1 MTENQHKINQLFSAV
16 ERLLKKQEDISKDIT
31 LLRNEIQKVQDA
43 DPKIDPIKED
53 LPKEQAPVEE
63 VITAPISDAIKEE
76 KVDTPPILDQ
86 TKEKEE
92 IIYMSS
98 HERYKKE
105 NPAQETT
112 TPTSKIPKTKNEL
125 EKFIGEN
132 LINKIGI
139 AITVIGV
146 ALGAKYS
153 IENDLVSPLTRI
165 ILGYLSGI
173 GLLGFGIKL
182 KKKYESYSAVL
193 VSGAIAIM
201 YFITFSAYSFYELI
215 PQTMAF
221 ILMVVFTVFS
231 VIAAINYNKQII
243 AHIGL
248 VGAYAIPFLLSDGSG
263 KVAVLFS
270 YMAIINIGILIISFK
285 KYWKPLYYSSFGL
298 TWLIFLVWY
307 GTEYKHDDHFTLA
320 FTFLTIFFVIFYL
333 TFLAYK
339 LIKNEKFEIETIVL
353 LLFNSF
359 VFYGLGYAI
368 LSGHE
373 TGKDL
378 LGIFTLCN
386 AIIHFVVS
394 VIIYRKKLADKNL
407 FYLVVGLVLVFI
419 TITIPVQLDG
429 NWVTLL
435 WATEAV
441 LLFWIGRTKNIP
453 VYEKLSY
460 IVMGIAFF
468 SMIHDWMDGY
478 SLSSYRFSEVQLTPI
493 FNIHFLTSLFV
504 VTAFGAIQY
513 INSNKKHT
521 PAFGAENQLSKVI
534 SFLIPTALIF
544 ISYFAIRSEIAIYWD
559 QLFNNS
565 LITKDENLSTSF
577 NHHSNY
583 SLKNFKIIWIINYS
597 LLFFSILAFLNLRK
611 IKNKILTYMSLGLL
625 TLTILSFLTSGLYE
639 LSELREA
646 YLEQTLSEYYHI
658 GFMYIGIRYISFA
671 FVALALFLCYKITR
685 QDFVQKKLHIPFD
698 ILLHL
703 SILWVAS
710 SELIHWM
717 DMGASE
723 QSYKLGLSILW
734 GVYALLLIGLGIW
747 KKKQY
752 LRIGAFILFGITLI
766 KLFVYDISHLNTISK
781 TIVFVSLGVLLL
793 IISFL
798 YNKYKNSI
806 ANETTD

>member
-43 DPKIDPIKED
+43 DPKIEVVKEA
-53 LPKEQAPVEE
+53 LPKEEAPVKET
-63 VITAPISDAIKEE
+63 ITPPIPDPIKEE
-76 KVDTPPILDQ
+76 KVI
-86 TKEKEE
+86 
-92 IIYMSS
+92 
-98 HERYKKE
+98 
-105 NPAQETT
+105 
-112 TPTSKIPKTKNEL
+112 TPTPVAMTSFEEQKIKETFRTTADSPSSRKPKTKNEL

-193 VSGAIAIM
+193 VSVAIAIM

-221 ILMVVFTVFS
+221 ALMVVFTVFS

-263 KVAVLFS
+263 KVAVLLS

-298 TWLIFLVWY
+298 TWLIFLVWF
-307 GTEYKHDDHFTLA
+307 GTQYEADQHFTLA
-320 FTFLTIFFVIFYL
+320 FTFLTIFFIIFYL

-339 LIKNEKFEIETIVL
+339 LIKNEKFETETIVL
-353 LLFNSF
+353 LLINSF

-368 LSGHE
+368 LSEHE

-386 AIIHFVVS
+386 AIIHFIVS

-435 WATEAV
+435 WAAEAL

-460 IVMGIAFF
+460 IVMWIAFL
-468 SMIHDWMDGY
+468 SIIHDWMNVYDIYGYGY
-478 SLSSYRFSEVQLTPI
+478 SEIELTPI
-493 FNIHFLTSLFV
+493 FNIHFLSSLFV
-504 VTAFGAIQY
+504 IAAFGAIQY
-513 INSNKKHT
+513 INSNKKYT
-521 PAFGAENQLSKVI
+521 PAFGAKNQLSKII
-534 SFLIPTALIF
+534 SFLIPAALIF
-544 ISYFAIRSEIAIYWD
+544 ISYFAIRSEIATYWD
-559 QLFNNS
+559 QLYNNS
-565 LITKDENLSTSF
+565 SISKNTDVDVYGGNY
-577 NHHSNY
+577 SNY
-583 SLKNFKIIWIINYS
+583 SLRNFKTIWIINYS
-597 LLFFSILAFLNLRK
+597 VLFFSILAFINFKK
-611 IKNKILTYMSLGLL
+611 IKNKTLTYISLGLL
-625 TLTILSFLTSGLYE
+625 TLMIFSFLVSGLYE

-646 YLEQTLSEYYHI
+646 YLEQTSSEHYHR

-717 DMGASE
+717 DMGESE

-752 LRIGAFILFGITLI
+752 MRIGAIILFGITLI

-798 YNKYKNSI
+798 YNKYKSSI

>member
-16 ERLLKKQEDISKDIT
+16 ERLLKKQESIANDIT

-43 DPKIDPIKED
+43 EPKVDAVKEN
-53 LPKEQAPVEE
+53 
-63 VITAPISDAIKEE
+63 SSKEE
-76 KVDTPPILDQ
+76 ATTPPIFE
-86 TKEKEE
+86 TVKEAEVVSPTPVAKDSFEE
-92 IIYMSS
+92 QKIE
-98 HERYKKE
+98 HTPKPTATPPTRKK
-105 NPAQETT
+105 
-112 TPTSKIPKTKNEL
+112 PKTKNEL

-146 ALGAKYS
+146 ALGTKYS
-153 IENDLVSPLTRI
+153 IENELVSPLTRI
-165 ILGYLSGI
+165 ILGYLAGI

-182 KKKYESYSAVL
+182 KKKYENYSAVL
-193 VSGAIAIM
+193 VSGAIAIL
-201 YFITFSAYSFYELI
+201 YFITFSAYNFYELI

-221 ILMVVFTVFS
+221 ALMVVFTIFS
-231 VIAAINYNKQII
+231 VIAAINYDKQII

-263 KVAVLFS
+263 KVVVLLS
-270 YMAIINIGILIISFK
+270 YMAIINVGILIISFK

-298 TWLIFLVWY
+298 TWIIFLVWY
-307 GTEYKHDDHFTLA
+307 VAEFQTDLHFSLA

-339 LIKNEKFEIETIVL
+339 LIKNEKFGIENIVL
-353 LLFNSF
+353 LLINSF
-359 VFYGLGYAI
+359 IFYGLGYAI
-368 LSGHE
+368 LSEHE

-378 LGIFTLCN
+378 VGLFTLCN
-386 AIIHFVVS
+386 AIVHFVVS

-407 FYLVVGLVLVFI
+407 FYLVAGLVLVFI

-435 WATEAV
+435 WAAEAV
-441 LLFWIGRTKNIP
+441 LLFWIGRTKKIT

-460 IVMGIAFF
+460 IVMIIAFF
-468 SMIHDWMDGY
+468 SLLQDWTDAYNLYYYGY
-478 SLSSYRFSEVQLTPI
+478 DQVQLTTV
-493 FNIHFLTSLFV
+493 FNIHFLTSLLV
-504 VTAFGAIQY
+504 ITAFGAIQFINNTKKY
-513 INSNKKHT
+513 IS
-521 PAFGAENQLSKVI
+521 AFGEQSGLTKII
-534 SFLIPTALIF
+534 SFLIPAALIF
-544 ISYFAIRSEIAIYWD
+544 ISYFAIRLEISAYWD
-559 QLFNNS
+559 QLYNNS
-565 LITKDENLSTSF
+565 SISKNADVSTYINSDY
-577 NHHSNY
+577 NY
-583 SLKNFKIIWIINYS
+583 SLQNFKAVWLVNYS
-597 LLFFSILAFLNLRK
+597 LLFFSLLAFMNLKK
-611 IKNKILTYMSLGLL
+611 IKNNYLTYVSLVLL
-625 TLTILSFLTSGLYE
+625 TLMIFGFLVRGLYE
-639 LSELREA
+639 LSELRET
-646 YLEQTLSEYYHI
+646 YLDQSLSEYYNR
-658 GFMYIGIRYISFA
+658 GFFYIGIRYISFVFA
-671 FVALALFLCYKITR
+671 ALAIFLCYQLTR
-685 QDFVQKKLHIPFD
+685 QEFINKKLHILFE
-698 ILLHL
+698 ILLHIT
-703 SILWVAS
+703 ILWTLS

-752 LRIGAFILFGITLI
+752 LRIGAIVLFGITLI

-798 YNKYKNSI
+798 YNKYKSSI

>member
-1 MTENQHKINQLFSAV
+1 
-16 ERLLKKQEDISKDIT
+16 
-31 LLRNEIQKVQDA
+31 
-43 DPKIDPIKED
+43 
-53 LPKEQAPVEE
+53 
-63 VITAPISDAIKEE
+63 
-76 KVDTPPILDQ
+76 
-86 TKEKEE
+86 
-92 IIYMSS
+92 
-98 HERYKKE
+98 
-105 NPAQETT
+105 
-112 TPTSKIPKTKNEL
+112 
-125 EKFIGEN
+125 
-132 LINKIGI
+132 
-139 AITVIGV
+139 
-146 ALGAKYS
+146 
-153 IENDLVSPLTRI
+153 
-165 ILGYLSGI
+165 
-173 GLLGFGIKL
+173 
-182 KKKYESYSAVL
+182 
-193 VSGAIAIM
+193 
-201 YFITFSAYSFYELI
+201 
-215 PQTMAF
+215 
-221 ILMVVFTVFS
+221 
-231 VIAAINYNKQII
+231 
-243 AHIGL
+243 

-263 KVAVLFS
+263 KVAVLMS
-270 YMAIINIGILIISFK
+270 YMAIINVGILIISFK

-307 GTEYKHDDHFTLA
+307 GTKYETDQHFTLA

-353 LLFNSF
+353 LLINSF

-368 LSGHE
+368 LGEHE

-378 LGIFTLCN
+378 VGLFTLCN
-386 AIIHFVVS
+386 AVIHFVVS

-429 NWVTLL
+429 SWVTLL
-435 WATEAV
+435 WAAEAL

-460 IVMGIAFF
+460 IVMWIAFF
-468 SMIHDWMDGY
+468 SIIHDWMDYNYYGY
-478 SLSSYRFSEVQLTPI
+478 SEVALTPI
-493 FNIHFLTSLFV
+493 FNIHFLTSIFV
-504 VTAFGAIQY
+504 IAAFGAIQY
-513 INSNKKHT
+513 VNSNKKYT
-521 PAFGAENQLSKVI
+521 PAFGSENQLTKVI
-534 SFLIPTALIF
+534 SLLIPGILIF
-544 ISYFAIRSEIAIYWD
+544 ISYFAIRLEIATYWD
-559 QLFNNS
+559 QLYSNS
-565 LITKDENLSTSF
+565 SISKNTDVEVYGGNY
-577 NHHSNY
+577 SNY
-583 SLKNFKIIWIINYS
+583 SLRNFKAIWIINYS
-597 LLFFSILAFLNLRK
+597 LLFFSILAFINFKK
-611 IKNKILTYMSLGLL
+611 IKNKTLTYISLGLL
-625 TLTILSFLTSGLYE
+625 TLMIFGFLVSGLYE

-646 YLEQTLSEYYHI
+646 YLGQTLSEYYHI
-658 GFMYIGIRYISFA
+658 GFMYIGIRYISFV

-685 QDFVQKKLHIPFD
+685 QDFVQKKLHIPFE

-717 DMGASE
+717 DMGESE

-752 LRIGAFILFGITLI
+752 LRNGAFILFGITLI

-798 YNKYKNSI
+798 YNKYKSSI